1 MVKAM
6 FNINKDEIIAMI
18 PARSG
23 SKGIKDKNIINIC
36 GFPLMA
42 YSIMAAH
49 MCNRIS
55 RVIVSTD
62 SEKYA
67 KIAKQYGAEIP
78 FLRPKELSGSES
90 QDIEYL
96 NHALT
101 CINEEGRG
109 VPEYIV
115 LLRPTTPIRNIEI
128 MNRAID
134 SIQDN
139 KYASAVVSVHYA
151 DECPHK
157 WMKLNSNGYLES
169 PFQGMKPDDVNLP
182 RQLFERLLIPNG
194 YVDVLKSELILET
207 KCVYG
212 DNALPFLIDQN
223 VIDIDGKADL
233 DKMIQANI
241 CRTDIYKELCKDNN
255 GMNNLRN
262 I

>member
-1 MVKAM
+1 
-6 FNINKDEIIAMI
+6 
-18 PARSG
+18 
-23 SKGIKDKNIINIC
+23 
-36 GFPLMA
+36 MA